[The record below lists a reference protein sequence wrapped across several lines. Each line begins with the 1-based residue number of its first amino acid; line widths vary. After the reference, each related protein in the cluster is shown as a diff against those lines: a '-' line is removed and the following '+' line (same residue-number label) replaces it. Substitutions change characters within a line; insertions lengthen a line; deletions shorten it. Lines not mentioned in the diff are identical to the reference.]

1 MESVNMSAGEMSK
14 IEFYFTSEQK
24 RLIKIISI
32 KSSQLLFLFFF
43 FFLDGEAL
51 AEKVKTSAN

>member
-1 MESVNMSAGEMSK
+1 MSAGEMSK

-32 KSSQLLFLFFF
+32 KSSQLLFF